1 MPECRDAIVLVAC
14 DCQLFDTNGGEVARK
29 AVNLIVSV
37 FAEDREN
44 VQGHLLAGGQLAL
57 LMNAGHVSSAL

>member
-1 MPECRDAIVLVAC
+1 
-14 DCQLFDTNGGEVARK
+14 
-29 AVNLIVSV
+29 VSV